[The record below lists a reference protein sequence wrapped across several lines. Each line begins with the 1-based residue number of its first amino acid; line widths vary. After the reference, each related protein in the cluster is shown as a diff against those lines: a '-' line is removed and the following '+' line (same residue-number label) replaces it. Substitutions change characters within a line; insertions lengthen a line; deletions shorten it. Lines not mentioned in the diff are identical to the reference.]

1 MSLLG
6 KHIVVGISGGIAAY
20 KIPELIR
27 SLVKAGAE
35 VRVTTT
41 QNALQFVT
49 ELTLQTLSGSR
60 VYSDVFAAINEH
72 ATEHISLP
80 EWADAMIVAPATANV
95 VAKMA
100 SGIAD
105 DALTTTI
112 ASCVARKPMVIA
124 PAMNDKMW
132 ENPATQQAVAT
143 IRQWT
148 NVRVLEPAEGLFKVG
163 VGYIYYVNEQ
173 VCLTY
178 LIKR

>member
-1 MSLLG
+1 MLKG
-6 KHIVVGISGGIAAY
+6 KHILVGISGGIAAY

-27 SLVKAGAE
+27 SLVKSGAE

-41 QNALQFVT
+41 RNALEFVT
-49 ELTLQTLSGSR
+49 ELTLQTVSANR

-80 EWADAMIVAPATANV
+80 DWCDAMIVAPATANV
-95 VAKMA
+95 IGKMA
-100 SGIAD
+100 AGIAD

-132 ENPATQQAVAT
+132 ENPATQQAIQT
-143 IRQWT
+143 IRSWQ
-148 NVRVLEPAEGLFKVG
+148 NVSVIEPADGL
-163 VGYIYYVNEQ
+163 
-173 VCLTY
+173 LA
-178 LIKR
+178 